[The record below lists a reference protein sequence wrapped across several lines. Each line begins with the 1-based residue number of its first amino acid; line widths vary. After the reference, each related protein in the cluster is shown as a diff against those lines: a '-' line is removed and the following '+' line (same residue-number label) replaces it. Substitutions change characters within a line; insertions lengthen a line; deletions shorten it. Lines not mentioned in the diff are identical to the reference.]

1 MADEPATP
9 GASARDVERAEDRPD
24 DRIDDG
30 PSPGISREDLQLVI
44 RRAAELYT
52 EEADADERL
61 SEAEVLRIADELGLP
76 GRHVRQALY
85 ELPRRRGEGGW
96 VDRWFGPPAVVGTR
110 VVPGSPLAVVD
121 RLEDYLVT
129 REFLQVLRRQGE
141 KAVFSPADDAISNV
155 ARAVRRPQRQWQIA
169 RARRVLVEA
178 RPIPEDESHVRLEVD
193 VANRRTRA
201 VTGGFVG
208 GALIGLPLAAGAFF
222 PVGHLFFDLAGDT
235 VGYAAGLVAG
245 AGTFAASVSAGV
257 AVARARFKARVDDA
271 RLEIASLLDR
281 LEGGRTL
288 DPPPAPWLRS
298 LRSRIADTLR
308 PDSD

>member
-1 MADEPATP
+1 MADEPARP
-9 GASARDVERAEDRPD
+9 GASARDVDRAADRPA
-24 DRIDDG
+24 DG
-30 PSPGISREDLQLVI
+30 VDEGASTGISREDLQLVI

-85 ELPRRRGEGGW
+85 ELPRHRGEGGW

-178 RPIPEDESHVRLEVD
+178 RPIPEEESHVRLEVD

-245 AGTFAASVSAGV
+245 AGTFAA
-257 AVARARFKARVDDA
+257 
-271 RLEIASLLDR
+271 
-281 LEGGRTL
+281 
-288 DPPPAPWLRS
+288 
-298 LRSRIADTLR
+298 RILWAM
-308 PDSD
+308 